1 MQEQIFSCAG
11 FHFLLAPPDLHLPCV
26 RESQSQCQEAV
37 LLACQLRARAHS
49 TLLYEKSTETSKM
62 AAAVMLERAEAISSI
77 DTEKGISIYK
87 EIGT

>member
-1 MQEQIFSCAG
+1 
-11 FHFLLAPPDLHLPCV
+11 
-26 RESQSQCQEAV
+26 
-37 LLACQLRARAHS
+37 
-49 TLLYEKSTETSKM
+49 M